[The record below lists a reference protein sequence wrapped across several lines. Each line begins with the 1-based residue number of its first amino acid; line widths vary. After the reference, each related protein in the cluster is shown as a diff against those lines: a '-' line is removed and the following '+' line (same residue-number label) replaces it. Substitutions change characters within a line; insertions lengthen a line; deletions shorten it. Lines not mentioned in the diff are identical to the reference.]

1 MKRTSILALLLTGC
15 TVGPDFSPPRVDAP
29 AAFGS
34 TRTDV
39 ASRTTAG
46 DIDPRWWEAFH
57 DAELSSLVARL
68 AAQNL
73 DLQQATERIE
83 QARAIRRVVSAQG
96 LPTVDGSANAA
107 RQRESENG
115 VTSLTVPA
123 PGAKPE
129 FDLFSTMLT
138 ASWELDLFGRVRRMT
153 EAADA
158 TVEAQV
164 EARRG
169 VALAAIADLAQTYF
183 QYRLVQ
189 AQFDVLRR
197 NLAIAERRRALVRN
211 RFANGVATTLEVA
224 QSDTQALAIAQDLPT
239 LNTQSARLVNALGL
253 LLAEPP
259 RTLSAELARPAGQPA
274 VPPAVP
280 VGLPAALARRRPDV
294 REAED
299 RLHAAT
305 AQTGVAVAD
314 FYPRLTLGGDF
325 EFESLHLGSLFDWSA
340 RQFMVG
346 PGISLPI
353 FQGGRLTGTL
363 RLRKSQQREAALQF
377 RKVVLQA
384 WHEVDNALVAYA
396 EAQHRRVDAAATR
409 DASRRALAAA
419 DQQYRAGVT
428 TLIDVVVAQ
437 ESVLRGE
444 SGVAQAQAD
453 LEQRLVDLYR
463 ALGGG
468 WQATESGPAN
478 RSADDSA
485 HDSIGDSAG
494 DRAAAAR

>member
-1 MKRTSILALLLTGC
+1 VRRAPLLALLLAGC
-15 TVGPDFSPPRVDAP
+15 TVGPNFERPQVTAP
-29 AAFGS
+29 ATFGA

-39 ASRTTAG
+39 ASRTTG
-46 DIDPRWWEAFH
+46 GEIDATWWEAFH
-57 DAELSSLVARL
+57 DAELTSLVTRL

-83 QARAIRRVVSAQG
+83 QARAVRRVVSAQG
-96 LPTVDGSANAA
+96 LPTVDGNADA
-107 RQRESENG
+107 MRQRLSENG
-115 VTSLTVPA
+115 TSSLTEPT

-129 FDLFSTMLT
+129 FNLFSTMLT
-138 ASWELDLFGRVRRMT
+138 ASWELDLFGRIRRMS

-158 TVEAQV
+158 SVAAQV

-189 AQFDVLRR
+189 AQYDVLRR

-259 RTLSAELARPAGQPA
+259 RTLSAELARPTGQPA
-274 VPPAVP
+274 VPPTVP
-280 VGLPAALARRRPDV
+280 VGLPADLARRRPDV
-294 REAED
+294 RQAED
-299 RLHAAT
+299 QLHAAT

-314 FYPRLTLGGDF
+314 FYPRVTLGGDF
-325 EFESLHLGSLFDWSA
+325 GFESLRLGSLFDWSS
-340 RQFMVG
+340 RQFMAG

-363 RLRKSQQREAALQF
+363 QLRKSQQREAALQF

-409 DASRRALAAA
+409 DASARALVAA

-428 TLIDVVVAQ
+428 TLLDVVVAQ
-437 ESVLRGE
+437 EGVLRGE
-444 SGVAQAQAD
+444 SNVAQAQAD
-453 LEQRLVDLYR
+453 LEQRLVELYR

-468 WQATESGPAN
+468 WQILK
-478 RSADDSA
+478 D
-485 HDSIGDSAG
+485 GDTPT
-494 DRAAAAR
+494 